1 MASRRHSEQDRAAHT
16 ESASILDHGIEQLDL
31 VYPHFLLAG
40 IIPSTNEMYL
50 PFLQMSAQAHRD
62 V

>member
-31 VYPHFLLAG
+31 VYPLLLTS
-40 IIPSTNEMYL
+40 IILYINEMYL
-50 PFLQMSAQAHRD
+50 PFLQMSAQVHRD